1 MKRILVA
8 LVALILV
15 GCAAPVTKRMQVND
29 VAAEIEAKK
38 QREIAL
44 QTVVDD
50 HLRLFRVSYPVITR
64 ASGLCPETT
73 FAMGAMIVNNAS
85 FGDSYKEAMGS
96 VYGVTDVLKVIYV
109 APGSP
114 SDAAGLKSG
123 DVPVSI
129 NGWNVP
135 VGDRANKA
143 FLEKMEK
150 FLKDG
155 KPLEVAVLRG
165 EARQVMNVTPAKSC
179 PYSVRLSP
187 DNIINAFADGENVMV
202 TKGMMRFAKD
212 DIELSLVV
220 GHELAHNAMKHIS
233 AKKTNYVIGSIFDV
247 VAAAYGVNTQGLF
260 GNAAAQAYSQDFEAE
275 ADYVGLYMI
284 AIAGLD
290 IENAPQFWRRMA
302 ADHPANI
309 ATNHAA
315 SHPATPHRFLAL
327 EDTVKEIKGKTAAG
341 LPLEPEMKKK

>member
-1 MKRILVA
+1 MKKLLLIPA
-8 LVALILV
+8 LFILV

-50 HLRLFRVSYPVITR
+50 QLRLFRVAYPVTTK
-64 ASGLCPETT
+64 ASGLCPATKFT
-73 FAMGAMIVNNAS
+73 MGALIVNNAS
-85 FGDSYKEAMGS
+85 FGGLYKEAMGS
-96 VYGVTDVLKVIYV
+96 VYGVTDVLKIFYV
-109 APGSP
+109 VPGSP
-114 SDAAGLKSG
+114 SDMAGLKSG

-129 NGWNVP
+129 NGWNVS
-135 VGDRANKA
+135 VGDKANEA

-150 FLKDG
+150 LLKDG
-155 KPLEVAVLRG
+155 KPFEIAVLRG
-165 EARQVMNVTPAKSC
+165 ESRQVLNVTPAKAC
-179 PYSVRLSP
+179 AYSVQLSP
-187 DNIINAFADGENVMV
+187 EDIINAFADGENVMV
-202 TKGMMRFAKD
+202 TKGMMRFTKD

-247 VAAAYGVNTQGLF
+247 VAAAYGINTQGLF

-315 SHPATPHRFLAL
+315 SHPATPRRFLAL
-327 EDTVKEIKGKTAAG
+327 EDTVKEIKGKMGAG

>member
-1 MKRILVA
+1 MKRVLAVLLA
-8 LVALILV
+8 LVLI

-44 QTVVDD
+44 QTVVGDQ
-50 HLRLFRVSYPVITR
+50 LRLFRVSHPISTK
-64 ASGLCPETT
+64 ASGLCPASKFVT
-73 FAMGAMIVNNAS
+73 GAVIVNNVS
-85 FGDSYKEAMGS
+85 FGNAYKEAMGS
-96 VYGVTDVLKVIYV
+96 VYGVTDVLKVFYV
-109 APGSP
+109 EPGSP
-114 SDAAGLKSG
+114 SDMAGLKMG
-123 DVPVSI
+123 DLPVSV
-129 NGWNVP
+129 NGWTVP
-135 VGDRANKA
+135 VGDKANEA
-143 FLEKMEK
+143 FSAKMETT
-150 FLKDG
+150 LKDG
-155 KPLEVAVLRG
+155 KPLEVTVLRG
-165 EARQVMNVTPAKSC
+165 DVRQVLNIQPIKAC
-179 PYSVRLSP
+179 AYSVQLTQ
-187 DNIINAFADGENVMV
+187 DDIINAFADGEKVMI

-212 DIELSLVV
+212 DVELSLVV
-220 GHELAHNAMKHIS
+220 GHELAHNAMKHMS

-284 AIAGLD
+284 AVAGLN

-302 ADHPANI
+302 ADHPGSI

-327 EDTVKEIKGKTAAG
+327 EDAVKEIKGKMASG
-341 LPLEPEMKKK
+341 SPLVPEMKKN